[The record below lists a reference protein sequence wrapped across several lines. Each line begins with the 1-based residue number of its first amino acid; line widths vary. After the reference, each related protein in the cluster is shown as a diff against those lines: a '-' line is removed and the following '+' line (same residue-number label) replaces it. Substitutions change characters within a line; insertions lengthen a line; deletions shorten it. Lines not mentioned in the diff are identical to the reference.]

1 MAKVLVVDDSAF
13 MRKMMKD
20 IVTDLGISDIVE
32 ADTGEMAVD
41 KFEQET
47 PDVVLLDLIL
57 PSMNG
62 DKVLEQILGIDNT
75 AKVIMATAVGQED
88 VMEKCLDT
96 GAKSYI
102 VKPFDK
108 EKVEAELKKY
118 LYYLL

>member
-41 KFEQET
+41 KFEKET

-57 PSMNG
+57 PGING
-62 DKVLEQILGIDNT
+62 DKVLEQIMGMDES

-108 EKVEAELKKY
+108 DKVQAELKKY
-118 LYYLL
+118 L

>member
-20 IVTDLGISDIVE
+20 IVSDLGITDIEE
-32 ADTGEMAVD
+32 ADTGEMAVE
-41 KFEQET
+41 KFEREE

-57 PSMNG
+57 PGING
-62 DKVLEQILGIDNT
+62 DKVLEQIIGMDSS

-88 VMEKCLDT
+88 VMDKCLDT

-108 EKVEAELKKY
+108 DKVKAELKKY
-118 LYYLL
+118 L

>member
-20 IVTDLGISDIVE
+20 IVTDLGISDIAE

-41 KFEQET
+41 KFERES

-57 PSMNG
+57 PGMNG
-62 DKVLEQILGIDNT
+62 DKVLEQIMGMDNS

-108 EKVEAELKKY
+108 DKVQAELKKY
-118 LYYLL
+118 L